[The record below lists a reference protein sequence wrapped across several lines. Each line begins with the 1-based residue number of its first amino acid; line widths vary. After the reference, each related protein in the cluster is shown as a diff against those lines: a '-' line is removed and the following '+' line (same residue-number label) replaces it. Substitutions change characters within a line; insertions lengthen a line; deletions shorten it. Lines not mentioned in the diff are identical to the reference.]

1 MFSRL
6 LLIPE
11 KGTFFLTD
19 KYESYIYVD
28 ILFDWQVLKL
38 YIYICVCLWMK
49 LPLSVRCDIL
59 LFHNNLLLGLIHDC
73 DVEVKVLIS
82 PF

>member
-1 MFSRL
+1 
-6 LLIPE
+6 
-11 KGTFFLTD
+11 
-19 KYESYIYVD
+19 
-28 ILFDWQVLKL
+28 
-38 YIYICVCLWMK
+38 MK